1 MPPTPARSALSRSQG
16 GVRARRLSSIPLS
29 SPSPSRPS
37 QSASGASACAASAVR
52 HVLPPNPGVRR
63 KRSGGDPSR
72 AARALSARGSGAM
85 TPIPVGSS
93 VGACDA
99 HDSAARLVTA
109 RRGGATG
116 RVRGASGSRFPER
129 VLLTSLKP
137 SCCAFMFLLAGRS
150 STRPYQKRENSRS
163 PILQPFNKQNGS
175 KTWASRIWSS
185 STLLPKSTT
194 ARLLYYQGGTKSDF

>member
-1 MPPTPARSALSRSQG
+1 LQGHSAESGLFSIFSAKKKVIWGVGSHAPPE
-16 GVRARRLSSIPLS
+16 RLSPTQLELRVWSPRKLS
-29 SPSPSRPS
+29 FFKGECYHSCRDS
-37 QSASGASACAASAVR
+37 QSASGASACAAWPPVR
-52 HVLPPNPGVRR
+52 HVLPSNPGVRR

-137 SCCAFMFLLAGRS
+137 SCCAFMFLLAGRFFYKAISKYCMALFCSLKGMS
-150 STRPYQKRENSRS
+150 SCKEHC
-163 PILQPFNKQNGS
+163 K
-175 KTWASRIWSS
+175 A
-185 STLLPKSTT
+185 
-194 ARLLYYQGGTKSDF
+194 